1 MDGERYFQITNTHLM
16 PEFFMSLVGSSDH
29 WMFISSLGALTA
41 GRCDPDLALFPYAA
55 DDQISA
61 ARATTGPY
69 TSIRIHRDGET
80 FSDADHWEPFHRAT
94 PRNAVSQNLYKTA
107 LGNKLILEEIHHG
120 LGLTF
125 RYRWTYSEKFGFVRS
140 SELINH
146 NDQDIR
152 RFAQG
157 RAYDVSQFKNTNLI
171 RAKLRYR
178 FSGLIHPT
186 ASRRVP

>member
-1 MDGERYFQITNTHLM
+1 
-16 PEFFMSLVGSSDH
+16 
-29 WMFISSLGALTA
+29 MFISSLSALTA

-80 FSDADHWEPFHRAT
+80 FLDADHWEPFHRAT

-107 LGNKLILEEIHHG
+107 LGNKLILEEIHHV

-125 RYRWTYSEKFGFVRS
+125 A
-140 SELINH
+140 I
-146 NDQDIR
+146 
-152 RFAQG
+152 AG
-157 RAYDVSQFKNTNLI
+157 RTARNLVLFE
-171 RAKLRYR
+171 A
-178 FSGLIHPT
+178 
-186 ASRRVP
+186 VN